1 MKTSSWEFVRML
13 IPNLS
18 KTNYEHLK
26 RITLPV
32 GCIEYN
38 VGKKQKAA
46 SMTVKKITYQN
57 VSTAVTRL
65 LVKCRPAKFS
75 DNRLSNDGI
84 FSTALSILC
93 PRMLPLLASRRLCAS
108 SNGFFVLSNLLRGV
122 ERLDKHIYRCSDL
135 IEGVVASQRIFGGQV
150 IGQALNAC
158 ADTVPERFLPNSLHT
173 CFLKGGKN
181 ASSLLF
187 RTQQSDTN
195 KPVLYLIQPQHDSAT
210 RCCRSVVVKQQEDT
224 IISLSVVYQKPE
236 SVLEIHHEDKMPE
249 APDPDQLPKC
259 DSWFHTYLKLRGAE
273 EIDYMIVDM
282 LTKGISHTFDY
293 REIQFYNKSN
303 LNLPRNL
310 FWVKAHESLKGSRP
324 CIHHAVSSY
333 ISDTLMIAAALRPH
347 VELFTKVTQIASLN
361 HCVWF
366 HRHDFSS
373 DQWMLYETLSTVAGK
388 DDCSSWKSGIC
399 YRKNVVPGRSADSV
413 RFPGSVGAY
422 QRTERLKE

>member
-1 MKTSSWEFVRML
+1 ML
-13 IPNLS
+13 ILNLP

-26 RITLPV
+26 RTTLPV
-32 GCIEYN
+32 GCIKYN
-38 VGKKQKAA
+38 VGKKQNAA

-75 DNRLSNDGI
+75 DNRLSKDGI

-93 PRMLPLLASRRLCAS
+93 PRMLPLLASRRLCTS
-108 SNGFFVLSNLLRGV
+108 SNGFFFLSNLLKGV
-122 ERLDKHIYRCSDL
+122 ERLDKRIYRCSDL

-187 RTQQSDTN
+187 TTQQSDTN

-324 CIHHAVSSY
+324 CMHHAVSSY

-373 DQWMLYETLSTVAGK
+373 DQWMLYETLSTVAAGSRAFVTGRMWSQ
-388 DDCSSWKSGIC
+388 DGRLILSASQEALVRISEQ
-399 YRKNVVPGRSADSV
+399 NV
-413 RFPGSVGAY
+413 
-422 QRTERLKE
+422 